1 MNENIKKSR
10 LLFEIAR
17 KQHPMQPAQVVAGE
31 HAVAG
36 SSLSAARDTF
46 SYERS
51 MAEVEIGKA
60 MLEGNSLQTS
70 VAHVIEKSSEI
81 DSTLTV

>member
-10 LLFEIAR
+10 LLFELER
-17 KQHPMQPAQVVAGE
+17 KKHPMQPSEVVAGE

-51 MAEVEIGKA
+51 MAEVEIGKE
-60 MLEGNSLQTS
+60 MLNGNSLRGS
-70 VAHVIEKSSEI
+70 VERVIAKSSQNE
-81 DSTLTV
+81 STLTM